1 MNAKWKGK
9 AAIFIGGQ
17 TISLFGSSLVQY
29 AITWHILL
37 ETQSG
42 IIMTLSILCGILP
55 TFLIS
60 FFAGVWAD
68 RYSRK
73 MLIIISDSAI
83 ALTTLALAVLFLTGH
98 NYLWLLFVALAVR
111 ALGTGVQTPAVNAV
125 LPQIVP
131 KENLPRVNGLIQSI
145 QSITMLLSPMLSG
158 GLLSFAS
165 IEIIFF
171 IDVVTAFVAVML
183 LLFFLK
189 IPLHAKALQNE
200 KTGYFEDLK
209 IGLRYINGHKFIKYF
224 FVFFAFFSV
233 LIAPVAFLTPLQV
246 TRNFGDEVWRLSALE
261 ISFSLGMIIGG
272 LIYAVWGGFK
282 NKIRMIA
289 VTGIINSLF
298 IAALG
303 IVTNFWVYIAF
314 MVLNGVTMPFFNT
327 SSMVLIQQKTEGD
340 FLGRVFGVMNMI
352 SSFLMPVGM
361 LVFGPLADVIKI
373 EWMLLGSGALIMLLS
388 FLMGKNKILYKGA
401 EPQAAVA
408 EEN

>member
-1 MNAKWKGK
+1 
-9 AAIFIGGQ
+9 
-17 TISLFGSSLVQY
+17 
-29 AITWHILL
+29 
-37 ETQSG
+37 
-42 IIMTLSILCGILP
+42 
-55 TFLIS
+55 
-60 FFAGVWAD
+60 
-68 RYSRK
+68 
-73 MLIIISDSAI
+73 
-83 ALTTLALAVLFLTGH
+83 
-98 NYLWLLFVALAVR
+98 
-111 ALGTGVQTPAVNAV
+111 
-125 LPQIVP
+125 
-131 KENLPRVNGLIQSI
+131 
-145 QSITMLLSPMLSG
+145 
-158 GLLSFAS
+158 
-165 IEIIFF
+165 
-171 IDVVTAFVAVML
+171 
-183 LLFFLK
+183 
-189 IPLHAKALQNE
+189 
-200 KTGYFEDLK
+200 
-209 IGLRYINGHKFIKYF
+209 
-224 FVFFAFFSV
+224 
-233 LIAPVAFLTPLQV
+233 
-246 TRNFGDEVWRLSALE
+246 
-261 ISFSLGMIIGG
+261 MIIGG